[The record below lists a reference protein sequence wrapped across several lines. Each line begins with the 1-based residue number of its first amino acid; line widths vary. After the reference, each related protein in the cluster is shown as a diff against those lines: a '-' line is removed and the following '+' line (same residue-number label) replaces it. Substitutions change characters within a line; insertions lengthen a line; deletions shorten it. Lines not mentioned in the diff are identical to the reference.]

1 MLIQFKFLNHL
12 SDRELSSAQ
21 LSLHLY
27 IVASQ
32 DCQQV
37 AQIAWQTEPKFITA
51 IDVLDPW
58 GHGHWHGRIAAVAVC
73 VDGWKK
79 NTVQIDLDL

>member
-32 DCQQV
+32 DCQQD

-51 IDVLDPW
+51 IDVLDP
-58 GHGHWHGRIAAVAVC
+58 
-73 VDGWKK
+73 
-79 NTVQIDLDL
+79 